1 MKKSLANAVIVAVV
15 MTCGL
20 GRIGKAA
27 ESTESPAQIRVNVRN
42 YAKLD
47 RKTLVRAGEVARD
60 ILRNAGVEAT
70 FVPLDPEEAFQ
81 EGATQGSLN
90 LSIKVLSREMTE
102 KLHLPTTLMGLAPGE
117 DRDRTEAFVFAHR
130 AADLARK
137 QADPG
142 LAEILGH
149 AMAHEIGHLFNL
161 CHGPQ
166 GIMHGDWD
174 KRDLNNMAMGR
185 LNFSSQQAAQIRAE
199 LSRRTH
205 QSPTVEMASL
215 R

>member
-1 MKKSLANAVIVAVV
+1 MKKTLASAVMAAVV

-27 ESTESPAQIRVNVRN
+27 ESAETPAHLTVNVRN
-42 YAKLD
+42 YAQLD

-90 LSIKVLSREMTE
+90 LSIKVLSRQMTE
-102 KLHLPTTLMGLAPGE
+102 KLRLPTTLMGLAPGE
-117 DRDRTEAFVFAHR
+117 GRERTEAFVFAHR

-137 QADPG
+137 QADST

-185 LNFSSQQAAQIRAE
+185 LNFSLEQAAQIRAE
-199 LSRRTH
+199 VARRTR
-205 QSPTVEMASL
+205 PTETVEVASL
-215 R
+215 Q